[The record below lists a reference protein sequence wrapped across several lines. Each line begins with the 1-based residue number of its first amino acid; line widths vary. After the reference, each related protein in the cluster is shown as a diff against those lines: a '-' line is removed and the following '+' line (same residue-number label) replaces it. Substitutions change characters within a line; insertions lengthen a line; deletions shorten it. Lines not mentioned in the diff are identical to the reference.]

1 MKIWCLMPTGEPR
14 VRFFPPEL
22 QTALAALGSV
32 TWNPTAAQYTAEQV
46 AAYINDYDV
55 AITGWNSPAI
65 YGRMLTP
72 DTKLKAI
79 IHTAGTIV
87 PFVDAATFAAGVQVA
102 SANDLFAR
110 SVAEG
115 VVAYMLAALRDIP
128 YYNAAVHAGRWRP
141 EQFTNAG
148 LYHKAI
154 GLVGFG
160 AITKHLIPLLQSFTS
175 DIRVFSHHP
184 DSAAY
189 AALHVRA
196 ASLDEIFSDCDIV
209 SLHSAL
215 NPQNVHMIGA
225 DLLNALHP
233 GALFVNTARAGLV
246 DEAALL
252 ARLQQGDI
260 KAALDVFD
268 QEPLPADHPYRDL
281 ANVLLIPHMA
291 GPTTDWYPEIGKHTI
306 QQIKRLQAGLPLL
319 DGYDATALKRMTR
332 PL

>member
-22 QTALAALGSV
+22 QNALEEIGAV
-32 TWNPTAAQYTAEQV
+32 TWNPTAAQYTTEAVAEH
-46 AAYINDYDV
+46 INEYDV
-55 AITGWNSPAI
+55 VITGWGSPAI
-65 YGRMLTP
+65 PGRILTA

-79 IHTAGTIV
+79 VHTAGTIV
-87 PFVDAATFAAGVQVA
+87 PFVDAETFAAGVQVA

-128 YYNAAVHAGRWRP
+128 HYNTEVHAGRWRP
-141 EQFTNAG
+141 AQFTNAG

-160 AITKHLIPLLQSFTS
+160 TITKHLIPLLQGFTS

-184 DSAAY
+184 NDAAF

-196 ASLDEIFSDCDIV
+196 ASLEEIFSECDIV

-215 NPQNVHMIGA
+215 NPQNAHMINA
-225 DLLNALHP
+225 ALLDQLRP

-246 DEAALL
+246 DEPALL
-252 ARLQQGDI
+252 ARLKQGDI

-306 QQIKRLQAGLPLL
+306 QQIKRLQAGQPLL
-319 DGYDATALKRMTR
+319 DGYHADALSRMTR